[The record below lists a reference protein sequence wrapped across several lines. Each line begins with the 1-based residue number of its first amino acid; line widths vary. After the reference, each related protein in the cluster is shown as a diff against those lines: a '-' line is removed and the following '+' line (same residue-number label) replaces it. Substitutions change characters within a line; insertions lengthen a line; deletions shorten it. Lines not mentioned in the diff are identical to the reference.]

1 MKKINKESR
10 ARKAT
15 VETIAE
21 RETIGIDIS
30 DKVSSFCRLSEDG
43 EIAEE
48 GRFRTT
54 PEMVSKRFGQIPAA
68 RIALEAGT
76 HSAWMAHLLRSI
88 GHEVYVANP
97 RDLKAVTGN
106 KRKSDRE
113 DALQLARLARADFR
127 LLKPTYVRSLEVQQ
141 DAISLMTRDG
151 FVRARSLLVNLAR
164 SLAKT
169 QGQRLPKTITKTFG
183 KRAFEKL
190 PAALGGSMEL
200 LLKVIDALSVA
211 VEDATEAV
219 EEVLETK
226 YAEAKHLTEVSG
238 VGAVTTLSYVVT
250 LESPDRFPR
259 SRDVGPYVGL
269 TTARRQS
276 GERDPQLGISKAGNS
291 MLRRLLVQCAHHIL
305 GHCGKDSALRRWGL
319 KLAGRN
325 EPNARKRAVVA
336 VARKLAVLLHR
347 LWKTGEHY
355 LPFPGSAEQAA
366 VA

>member
-1 MKKINKESR
+1 M
-10 ARKAT
+10 
-15 VETIAE
+15 
-21 RETIGIDIS
+21 ETIGIDIS
-30 DKVSSFCRLSEDG
+30 DKVSSFCRITEDG

-48 GRFRTT
+48 GRFHTS

-76 HSAWMAHLLRSI
+76 HSAWMTHLLRSF

-127 LLKPTYVRSLEVQQ
+127 LLKPTHVRSLEVQQ
-141 DAISLMTRDG
+141 DAIALLARDG

-169 QGQRLPKTITKTFG
+169 HGQRLPKSITNTFG

-190 PAALGGSMEL
+190 PAALGGSMEM

-211 VEDATEAV
+211 VEDATEVV
-219 EEVLETK
+219 EKVLETK
-226 YAEAKHLTEVSG
+226 YPEAKTLRQVPG
-238 VGAVTTLSYVVT
+238 VGAVTTLCYLVT
-250 LESPDRFPR
+250 LETAQRFPQG
-259 SRDVGPYVGL
+259 RDVGAYVGL
-269 TTARRQS
+269 TPVRRQS

-291 MLRRLLVQCAHHIL
+291 MLRRLLVQCAHHML
-305 GHCGKDSALRRWGL
+305 GRWGKDSALRRWGL

-347 LWKTGEHY
+347 LWRTGEDY
-355 LPFPGSAEQAA
+355 LPFPGRAREAA
-366 VA
+366 AAA